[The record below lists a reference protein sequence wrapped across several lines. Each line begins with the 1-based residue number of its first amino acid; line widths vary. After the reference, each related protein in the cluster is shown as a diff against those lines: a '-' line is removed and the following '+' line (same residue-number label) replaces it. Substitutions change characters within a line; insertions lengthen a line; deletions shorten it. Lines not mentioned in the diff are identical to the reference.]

1 MDQNNKTE
9 INKNKIRFLY
19 KALKFRINIIT
30 IIYQA
35 ELFNEKIDS
44 NEIFKNQDL
53 SASELKVIEEIA
65 LDYDRFIKVSK
76 SLISAEWEWERISP
90 LTRAIIIY
98 GEYEMLHNDKLVVI
112 NEMVKITKNYVPNND
127 YKFVNKVLDMFAKK
141 INK

>member
-76 SLISAEWEWERISP
+76 SLISSEWEWERISP